1 MKDKKN
7 NRGRLRISLVVL
19 ALSFL
24 AIFAGILSGCGSS
37 SKDKI
42 ESVEQLNQ
50 SGYTISVHPG
60 SAGAI
65 LAEEM
70 FPNAEIVY
78 NKDISDAYLAVE
90 NGKSDAFVYGKLYM
104 QYAIASDALDNLAI
118 LGDTLEETD
127 IAVGINPDREDLLP
141 EVNAFVAQVKS
152 DGTLDDMY
160 DRWVVKADTTMP
172 EIPTAENPQMTIKVG
187 TSGLVEPMNYYDEN
201 HELTGFDLELIYRL
215 AYYLNADVEIQAMSY
230 DALVA
235 SLESGKLDLVISDL
249 NVTDERK
256 EVILMSD
263 PYMVSE
269 IAVMVQ
275 KSRVATEDVKYDNV
289 DDLNGKT
296 IGMLG
301 GSSYDTVIKE
311 RFPDSDFL
319 YYTTYSEC
327 IIALKSGKVD
337 AYITDEPLVKSQVK
351 EAGDLTYFPELL
363 SEESYAF
370 MISKDNPALQEEI
383 NTAIADLKEEG
394 VLDELKAEWMDG
406 EGEKSV
412 DRDPD
417 ADTSKGTLI
426 VGSSSDVEPFTYI
439 SDGEHAGYEIEL
451 MVRIAEHLGYD
462 VEFETVE
469 FSGLIPAVQSGKV
482 DIATGCITVTPERAD
497 VVNFTDVVYQSGPVM
512 VISGGES
519 SDGGFFDDIK
529 ASFYRT
535 FIKESRWKLL
545 RDGLFVTLE
554 LSIIS
559 MILGTLLGFAVS
571 FPLRSKKKLVYGISN
586 AISTFLD
593 GMPLVVI
600 LMVLYY
606 VVFKSVDIP
615 AVWVGIFGFT
625 IDFANVVAGLLNTGI
640 SAVDKGQIE
649 AASSMG
655 YNKRQVFFK
664 ITLPQAANQ
673 MFSQY
678 KGAVVGLVK
687 GTAIIGYITVEDLTK
702 AGDIIRSRTYE
713 AFFPLIVTAILYF
726 ILAYIFI
733 ACLKCFDKKL
743 DPKRRPRKVKG
754 VNINDID

>member
-1 MKDKKN
+1 MKVKKIN
-7 NRGRLRISLVVL
+7 RISLIVL

-24 AIFAGILSGCGSS
+24 LILAGTLSGCRSG

-65 LAEEM
+65 LAEEV

-104 QYAIASDALDNLAI
+104 QYAIASDTLDNLAI
-118 LGDTLEETD
+118 LEDSLDETD
-127 IAVGINPDREDLLP
+127 IAVGINPDREDLLL
-141 EVNAFVAQVKS
+141 EVNAFIKQVKE

-172 EIPTAENPQMTIKVG
+172 EIPKAEAPQRTIKVG

-201 HELTGFDLELIYRL
+201 QELTGFDLEMIYRL

-249 NVTDERK
+249 NVTEERK

-275 KSRVATEDVKYDNV
+275 KSRVATDDNKYNAV

-301 GSSYDTVIKE
+301 GSSYDTAVKE
-311 RFPDSDFL
+311 RLPDSNFL
-319 YYTTYSEC
+319 NYASYTDC

-351 EAGDLTYFPELL
+351 EAGDLKYFPELL
-363 SEESYAF
+363 SKESYAL
-370 MISKDNPALQEEI
+370 MVDKDDTALQQEI
-383 NTAIADLKEEG
+383 QTALAELKEEG
-394 VLDELKAEWMDG
+394 VLDELKAEWMEG

-412 DRDPD
+412 DRTPG
-417 ADTSKGTLI
+417 ADTSKGTLV
-426 VGSSSDVEPFTYI
+426 VGSSSDIEPFTYI
-439 SDGEHAGYEIEL
+439 SNGEHVGYEIEL
-451 MVRIAEHLGYD
+451 VVRIAERLGYD
-462 VEFETVE
+462 VEFQTIE
-469 FSGLIPAVQSGKV
+469 FAGLIPAVQSGKV
-482 DIATGCITVTPERAD
+482 DIATGCITVTPEREELIH
-497 VVNFTDVVYQSGPVM
+497 FTDVIYESGPVM
-512 VISGGES
+512 VTLGGDS
-519 SDGGFFDDIK
+519 SSGGFFNDIK
-529 ASFYRT
+529 ESFNRT

-545 RDGLFVTLE
+545 RDGLYVTLE

-571 FPLRSKKKLVYGISN
+571 FPLRSKKKFVRTISS

-606 VVFKSVDIP
+606 LVFKSIDIP

-625 IDFANVVAGLLNTGI
+625 LDFANVVAGLLNTGI

-713 AFFPLIVTAILYF
+713 AFFPLIVTAVLYF
-726 ILAYIFI
+726 ILAYLFVLG
-733 ACLKCFDKKL
+733 LKYFDKKL
-743 DPKRRPRKVKG
+743 DPKRRPRKIKG